1 MSSALL
7 TVDGLVVEYPSSHG
21 RTKRAVD
28 DVSFA
33 VNAGQ
38 TVGLVGESG
47 SGKSTIAR
55 AIVGLA
61 PVTAGTITLSQD
73 ASAARQRNVQMVF
86 QDPYSSLDPT
96 KTVGYSVSEPLRV
109 HHGRELGAAT
119 VRART
124 SEMLEAV
131 GLPASAAKLYP
142 AQFSGGQRQR
152 IAIARALIVQPKL
165 VICDEALSALDLS
178 VQAQI
183 INLLVQLRESHG
195 ISFLFISH
203 DLRVVEMLCDE
214 VVVLYRGRVAETGA
228 AASVHSRPQH
238 PYTRGLVAAVPEIDP
253 GLRAASRADRE
264 RLRRPVAPAP
274 PLGDSCQYTHR
285 CVFAADECLRSRP
298 ELRKAD
304 SGALTACH
312 RYEEVAREIGDAA
325 DQQAQAMTPQ
335 S

>member
-1 MSSALL
+1 MSEALL
-7 TVDGLVVEYPSSHG
+7 TVDGLVVEYPLPRG
-21 RTKRAVD
+21 RIRRAVD
-28 DVSFA
+28 GVSFS
-33 VNAGQ
+33 VMPGQ

-55 AIVGLA
+55 AIVDLA
-61 PVTAGTITLSQD
+61 PVTAGTITLGRQ
-73 ASAARQRNVQMVF
+73 AAAARHRDVQMVF

-109 HHGRELGAAT
+109 HHGRELGAET
-119 VRART
+119 IRT
-124 SEMLEAV
+124 RTAEMLESV
-131 GLPASAAKLYP
+131 GLPASAGKLYP

-152 IAIARALIVQPKL
+152 IAIARALIIQPQL

-183 INLLVQLRESHG
+183 INLLVELRKGHG
-195 ISFLFISH
+195 IGFLFISH

-214 VVVLYRGRVAETGA
+214 VVVLYRGRVAETGMA
-228 AASVHSRPQH
+228 RSIHSRPQH

-253 GLRAASRADRE
+253 AHRAASRADRD
-264 RLRRPVAPAP
+264 RLRKPVAPAP

-298 ELRKAD
+298 PLRTAE
-304 SGALTACH
+304 SSALAACH
-312 RYEEVAREIGDAA
+312 RFEEVARHLDGDLDA
-325 DQQAQAMTPQ
+325 QTQAMTPQ

>member
-1 MSSALL
+1 VNDALL
-7 TVDGLVVEYPSSHG
+7 RVEGLVVEYPLARG
-21 RTKRAVD
+21 RTRRAVG
-28 DVSFA
+28 DVSFS
-33 VNAGQ
+33 VMPGQ

-61 PVTAGTITLSQD
+61 PVTAGTITLSAG
-73 ASAARQRNVQMVF
+73 ASEQRKRNVQMVF

-109 HHGRELGAAT
+109 HQGRELDGQT
-119 VRART
+119 VRVKT
-124 SEMLEAV
+124 TEMLESV

-152 IAIARALIVQPKL
+152 IAIARALIVQPQL
-165 VICDEALSALDLS
+165 VICDEALSALDVS

-183 INLLVQLRESHG
+183 INLLVKLRESHG

-203 DLRVVEMLCDE
+203 DLRVVEMLCDD
-214 VVVLYRGRVAETGA
+214 VVVLFRGRIAETGTA
-228 AASVHSRPQH
+228 GTIHSRPQH
-238 PYTRGLVAAVPEIDP
+238 PYTRGLVAAVPEVDP
-253 GLRAASRADRE
+253 AHRAASRADRE
-264 RLRRPVAPAP
+264 RLRVPVAPAS

-285 CVFAADECLRSRP
+285 CVFATDDCVRSRP
-298 ELRKAD
+298 PLRTAG
-304 SGALTACH
+304 SGALAACH
-312 RYEEVAREIGDAA
+312 RFEEVAREL
-325 DQQAQAMTPQ
+325 DQGPDPLRQAMTPQ

>member
-1 MSSALL
+1 MSDTLL
-7 TVDGLVVEYPSSHG
+7 SVDGLVVEYPLPHG
-21 RTKRAVD
+21 RVRRAVD
-28 DVSFA
+28 DVSFS
-33 VNAGQ
+33 VEAGQ

-61 PVTAGTITLSQD
+61 PITAGTITLGEQ
-73 ASAARQRNVQMVF
+73 AAAARRRNVQMVF

-109 HHGRELGAAT
+109 HHGRELGSDT
-119 VRART
+119 IRART
-124 SEMLEAV
+124 AEMLESV
-131 GLPASAAKLYP
+131 GLSASAAGLYP

-152 IAIARALIVQPKL
+152 IAIARALIVQPQL
-165 VICDEALSALDLS
+165 LICDEALSALDLS

-183 INLLVQLRESHG
+183 INLLVQLREAHG

-214 VVVLYRGRVAETGA
+214 VVVLYRGRITETGA
-228 AASVHSRPQH
+228 AKRVHSRPQH

-253 GLRAASRADRE
+253 AQRAASRTDRD
-264 RLRRPVAPAP
+264 RLRKPVAPAP
-274 PLGDSCQYTHR
+274 GLGDSCQYTHR

-298 ELRKAD
+298 QLRTAE
-304 SGALTACH
+304 SGALAACH
-312 RYEEVAREIGDAA
+312 RVEDVARQLDL
-325 DQQAQAMTPQ
+325 DPDLQTKAMTPQ

>member
-1 MSSALL
+1 MSSPLL
-7 TVDGLVVEYPSSHG
+7 TVDGLVVDYPSPHG

-33 VNAGQ
+33 VKSGQ

-61 PVTAGTITLSQD
+61 PVTAGTITLSEE
-73 ASAARQRNVQMVF
+73 ASAARKRNVQMVF

-152 IAIARALIVQPKL
+152 IAIARALIVQPQL

-183 INLLVQLRESHG
+183 INLLVALRASHG

-228 AASVHSRPQH
+228 AGRVHSRPQH

-253 GLRAASRADRE
+253 GQRASARAQRE
-264 RLRRPVAPAP
+264 RLRKPVAPAP
-274 PLGDSCQYTHR
+274 PLGDSCQYIHR
-285 CVFAADECLRSRP
+285 CVFAADECGQSRP
-298 ELRKAD
+298 QLREAD
-304 SGALTACH
+304 SGALAACH
-312 RYEEVAREIGDAA
+312 RFEEVARQIDRDPGL
-325 DQQAQAMTPQ
+325 QTHVMTPQ

>member
-1 MSSALL
+1 MSDPLL
-7 TVDGLVVEYPSSHG
+7 TIDALVVEYPLPHG
-21 RTKRAVD
+21 RIRRAVD
-28 DVSFA
+28 DVSFT
-33 VNAGQ
+33 VTPGQ

-61 PVTAGTITLSQD
+61 PVTAGTITLGGEAFT
-73 ASAARQRNVQMVF
+73 ASKRNVQMVF

-96 KTVGYSVSEPLRV
+96 KTVGYSVAEPLRV
-109 HHGRELGAAT
+109 HQGRELDAEAI
-119 VRART
+119 RART
-124 SEMLEAV
+124 TEMLEAV
-131 GLPASAAKLYP
+131 GLPASVAKLYP

-152 IAIARALIVQPKL
+152 IAIARALIVRPRL

-183 INLLVQLRESHG
+183 INLLVQLRENQG

-214 VVVLYRGRVAETGA
+214 VVVLYRGRIAETGA
-228 AASVHSRPQH
+228 AGCIHSQPQH

-253 GLRAASRADRE
+253 LHRAASRAYRD
-264 RLRRPVAPAP
+264 RLRKPVAPAP
-274 PLGDSCQYTHR
+274 ELGDSCQYTHR
-285 CVFAADECLRSRP
+285 CVFAAEECVRSRP
-298 ELRKAD
+298 PLRTAG
-304 SGALTACH
+304 SGALAACH
-312 RYEEVAREIGDAA
+312 RFEDVSRQLDA
-325 DQQAQAMTPQ
+325 DTDVQTQAMTPQ